1 MPPVARPASASCR
14 TSDRG
19 LRAHLFSELRQRLD
33 DLLLAVDH
41 LGQEAD
47 AVDVAV
53 RVPAGLH
60 QDAGFLLG
68 LDGEAVQRLCQQPAI
83 ELADLLGGVLDRVYP
98 GVALDAVMVGH
109 IAEALD
115 EL

>member
-1 MPPVARPASASCR
+1 MPPVARPASSSCR

-19 LRAHLFSELRQRLD
+19 LLAQLGQRLH

-53 RVPAGLH
+53 RVPGGLH

-68 LDGEAVQRLCQQPAI
+68 LDGEAVQRLRQQLAV
-83 ELADLLGGVLDRVYP
+83 ELADLLGRVLYGIDA
-98 GVALDAVMVGH
+98 GVALDSIMVGPV
-109 IAEALD
+109 AEALA
-115 EL
+115 ELL